1 MSFDYGEYLFQN
13 FWLPIS
19 ILSFFLLGGCFAL
32 LFMKPVKTAYEKE
45 NEPEETLAQKLLGG
59 LLAVI
64 TFGFLLYINLRTL
77 FGLGVDLYRDR
88 NEQAIEHRGVI
99 EEIDPSKEPDLHK
112 YHTAEGTSFGVMM
125 TVGGERFHAMSAADF
140 EVGQTVQVLYLP
152 NSHCVLEIHEI
163 D

>member
-19 ILSFFLLGGCFAL
+19 VLSFFLLGGCFAL

-45 NEPEETLAQKLLGG
+45 NEPEKTLMQKLLGG

-88 NEQAIEHRGVI
+88 NEQAIEHRGVV
-99 EEIDPSKEPDLHK
+99 EEIDSSTEPDVHK
-112 YHTAEGTSFGVMM
+112 YQTAEGTSFGVMM
-125 TVGGERFHAMSAADF
+125 TIGGERFHAMSSGDF
-140 EVGQTVQVLYLP
+140 EVGQPVQILYLP
-152 NSHCVLEIHEI
+152 NSHCILEIHGI

>member
-19 ILSFFLLGGCFAL
+19 LLSFFFLGGSFAF

-45 NEPEETLAQKLLGG
+45 NEPEETLTQKLLRG
-59 LLAVI
+59 LFAVI
-64 TFGFLLYINLRTL
+64 TFGILLYSILRPL

-99 EEIDPSKEPDLHK
+99 EEIVPIEEPIHK
-112 YHTAEGTSFGVMM
+112 YRTAEGTSFGVMM

-152 NSHCVLEIHEI
+152 NSHCVLEIHGI

>member
-19 ILSFFLLGGCFAL
+19 LLSFFLLGGCFAF

-45 NEPEETLAQKLLGG
+45 NEPEETLTQKLLRG
-59 LLAVI
+59 LFVVI
-64 TFGFLLYINLRTL
+64 TFGILLYSILRPL

-88 NEQAIEHRGVI
+88 NEQVIEHRGVI
-99 EEIDPSKEPDLHK
+99 EEIIPIEEPIHK
-112 YHTAEGTSFGVMM
+112 YRTAEGTSFGVMM

-152 NSHCVLEIHEI
+152 NSHCVLEIHGI

>member
-13 FWLPIS
+13 FWLPFS
-19 ILSFFLLGGCFAL
+19 VLSFFFLGGCFAL

-45 NEPEETLAQKLLGG
+45 NEPEETLTQKILGG

-64 TFGFLLYINLRTL
+64 AIGFLLFINLRTL

-99 EEIDPSKEPDLHK
+99 EEIVPIEEPIHK
-112 YHTAEGTSFGVMM
+112 YRTAEGTSFGVIM
-125 TVGGERFHAMSAADF
+125 TIGGERFHAMSAADF

-152 NSHCVLEIHEI
+152 NSHCVLEIHGI

>member
-19 ILSFFLLGGCFAL
+19 ILSFFFLGGSFAF

-45 NEPEETLAQKLLGG
+45 NEPEKTLTKKLLGG

-77 FGLGVDLYRDR
+77 FGLGDR
-88 NEQAIEHRGVI
+88 KSTRLNSSHPTTSRM
-99 EEIDPSKEPDLHK
+99 PS
-112 YHTAEGTSFGVMM
+112 
-125 TVGGERFHAMSAADF
+125 SA
-140 EVGQTVQVLYLP
+140 
-152 NSHCVLEIHEI
+152 
-163 D
+163 

>member
-19 ILSFFLLGGCFAL
+19 VLSFFLLGGSFAF

-45 NEPEETLAQKLLGG
+45 NEPEETLTQKLLRG
-59 LLAVI
+59 LLVVI
-64 TFGFLLYINLRTL
+64 TFGILLYINLRTL

-88 NEQAIEHRGVI
+88 NERAIEHRGVI
-99 EEIDPSKEPDLHK
+99 EQIIPSKEPIHK
-112 YHTAEGTSFGVMM
+112 YQTSEGTSFGVMM

>member
-19 ILSFFLLGGCFAL
+19 ILSFFFLGGCFAL

-45 NEPEETLAQKLLGG
+45 NEPEKTLSQKLLGG

-64 TFGFLLYINLRTL
+64 TIGFLLYINLRTL

-99 EEIDPSKEPDLHK
+99 EEIVPIEEPIHK
-112 YHTAEGTSFGVMM
+112 YQTSEGTSFGVMM

-152 NSHCVLEIHEI
+152 NSHCVLEIHGI

>member
-19 ILSFFLLGGCFAL
+19 LLSFFFLGGSFAF

-45 NEPEETLAQKLLGG
+45 NEPEKTLTQKLLGG

-99 EEIDPSKEPDLHK
+99 EEIVPIEEPIGADGSGPVSPKQPLR
-112 YHTAEGTSFGVMM
+112 FGDSWNRL
-125 TVGGERFHAMSAADF
+125 TE
-140 EVGQTVQVLYLP
+140 
-152 NSHCVLEIHEI
+152 
-163 D
+163 

>member
-32 LFMKPVKTAYEKE
+32 LVMKPVKTAYEKE
-45 NEPEETLAQKLLGG
+45 NEPEETLTQKLLVG

-64 TFGFLLYINLRTL
+64 TIRLLLYINLRTL

-88 NEQAIEHRGVI
+88 NEQAIEHRGVV
-99 EEIDPSKEPDLHK
+99 EEIDSSTEPDVHK
-112 YHTAEGTSFGVMM
+112 YQTAEGTSFGVMM
-125 TVGGERFHAMSAADF
+125 TIGGERFHAMSAADF

-152 NSHCVLEIHEI
+152 NSHCVLEIHGI